1 MNKVFFLIFTCLLLC
16 AGTHLAAQAFD
27 YNRVT
32 DHPRL
37 LMKQGEELKIR
48 ESLKD
53 NLEMQRVY
61 NQIVGEA
68 DRLLI
73 CPTLT
78 YKKEGRRLL
87 AVSREALKRIF
98 DLSFVYRMT
107 GEDKYRLRAEQ
118 EMVSV
123 CSFGDWNPSH
133 FLDVGEMTMAVAIG
147 YDWLYDGLAPET
159 KALVRESIRLKGFA
173 PSNDGE
179 YNWFLKA
186 GNNWNQVCNTGLVYG
201 ALAILESDGEEA
213 AAVIERAMSSVP
225 LSMKVYAPDGN
236 YPEGYNY
243 WGYGTSFNAMLIAAL
258 ESAFGSDGGLCETEG
273 FMPSARFMQ
282 YMAGTTGLAFNF
294 SDARE
299 TTQSFPAMFWFA
311 SKLDDPSLLWNEKIF
326 LTRGDTQFTAE
337 EERFLPLIL
346 IYGTRFDMKKVTP
359 PAAKIWTGHGKV
371 PVALVRTGWDE
382 GKGFYVG
389 IKGGTASAN
398 HAHMDA
404 GSFVFEAL
412 GVRWAQDLGMQEYY
426 SLEKENVR
434 LWNGDQDG
442 QRWDVFRYN
451 NFVHNTLTV
460 NGAKHQVKGEVPI
473 LETYTKDAKLGA
485 NLDMTTLFG
494 GDLKKATREV
504 VLVKEQYLQV
514 TDCVQAAGKPA
525 SVRWTMVTSATSRQ
539 IDSHTMELTKE
550 GKKLHLIIDSPS
562 AATFSVIDNVPSHSY
577 DAPNPGSVRIVF
589 DADVKVGRKEILKV
603 RLVPVME

>member
-1 MNKVFFLIFTCLLLC
+1 MNKTLFLIATCLLLC
-16 AGTHLAAQAFD
+16 LGMHSVAQTFD
-27 YNRVT
+27 YSRVES
-32 DHPRL
+32 HPRL
-37 LMKQGEELKIR
+37 LMKQGAEQDIR
-48 ESLKD
+48 KSLEG
-53 NLEMQRVY
+53 NPEMQRVY

-68 DRLLI
+68 DRLMI
-73 CPTLT
+73 KPTLT

-118 EMVSV
+118 EIVSV
-123 CSFGDWNPSH
+123 CSFDDWNPSH

-147 YDWLYDGLAPET
+147 YDWLYDRLSPET
-159 KALVRESIRLKGFA
+159 KKLAREAILQKGFA
-173 PSNDGE
+173 PSNDE
-179 YNWFLKA
+179 QYNWFLKA
-186 GNNWNQVCNTGLVYG
+186 ENNWNQVCNTGLVYG
-201 ALAILESDGEEA
+201 ALALLESDTKVATGI
-213 AAVIERAMSSVP
+213 IERAMSSVP

-258 ESAFGSDGGLCETEG
+258 ESALGSDGGLCATEG

-299 TTQSFPAMFWFA
+299 TTQSFPAMFWYA
-311 SKLDDPSLLWNEKIF
+311 SKLNDPSLLWNEKIF
-326 LTRGDTQFTAE
+326 LTRGDTHFTAE
-337 EERFLPLIL
+337 EERFLPIIL
-346 IYGTRFDMKKVTP
+346 IYGSHFDMKEVTP
-359 PAAKIWTGHGKV
+359 PASKIWVGHGKV
-371 PVALVRTGWDE
+371 PVALIRTGWNE
-382 GKGFYVG
+382 GEGFYVG
-389 IKGGTASAN
+389 IKGGTASAS

-434 LWNGDQDG
+434 LWNSNQDG

-460 NGAKHQVKGEVPI
+460 NGEKHQVKGTVPI
-473 LETYTKDAKLGA
+473 LATYTKDANLGA
-485 NLDMTTLFG
+485 SLDMTSLFG
-494 GDLKKATREV
+494 DDLKKATREV
-504 VLVKEQYLQV
+504 ALIKEQYLQV
-514 TDCVQAAGKPA
+514 TDRVQAAGKPA
-525 SVRWTMVTSATSRQ
+525 SVRWTMVTSATPKQ
-539 IDSHTMELTKE
+539 IDAHTMELTKE
-550 GKKLHLIIDSPS
+550 GKKLHLVLDSPS
-562 AATFSVIDNVPSHSY
+562 SASFSVIDNVPSHSY
-577 DAPNPGSVRIVF
+577 DAPNPGSVRIIF
-589 DADVKVGRKEILKV
+589 DADLKAGQKETLKV
-603 RLVPVME
+603 RFVPVTQ

>member
-1 MNKVFFLIFTCLLLC
+1 MDKTLFLIVISLFMCL
-16 AGTHLAAQAFD
+16 GIQAQTFD
-27 YNRVT
+27 YERIN

-37 LMKQGEELKIR
+37 LMKQGEELTIR
-48 ESLKD
+48 KSLEG
-53 NLEMQRVY
+53 NPEMQRVY

-68 DRLLI
+68 DRLMI
-73 CPTLT
+73 IPTLT

-98 DLSFVYRMT
+98 GLSFVYRLT
-107 GEDKYRLRAEQ
+107 GDDKYRLRAEQ

-123 CSFGDWNPSH
+123 CSFTDWNPSH

-147 YDWLYDGLAPET
+147 YDWLYDKLSAET
-159 KALVRESIRLKGFA
+159 KQLARESILLKGFA
-173 PSNDGE
+173 PSNDE
-179 YNWFLKA
+179 QYNWFLKA
-186 GNNWNQVCNTGLVYG
+186 GNNWNQVCNAGLVYG
-201 ALAILESDGEEA
+201 ALALMDTDQKEA
-213 AAVIERAMSSVP
+213 IAVVERAMASVP

-243 WGYGTSFNAMLIAAL
+243 WGYGTSFNVLLIAAL
-258 ESAFGSDGGLCETEG
+258 ESALGSDGGLSSTEG
-273 FMPSARFMQ
+273 FMSSARFMQ

-311 SKLDDPSLLWNEKIF
+311 SKLNDPSLLWSEKIF
-326 LTRGDTQFTAE
+326 LTRGDTHFTAE
-337 EERFLPLIL
+337 EERFLPIVL
-346 IYGTRFDMKKVTP
+346 IYGTRFDMKEVTP
-359 PAAKIWTGHGKV
+359 PVSKIWIGHGHV

-382 GKGFYVG
+382 GEGFYVG

-404 GSFVFEAL
+404 GSFVFEAS

-460 NGAKHQVKGEVPI
+460 NGKKHQVKGNVP
-473 LETYTKDAKLGA
+473 LLQTYTKDAKLGA
-485 NLDMTTLFG
+485 SLDMTSLFG

-504 VLVKEQYLQV
+504 ALIKERYLLV
-514 TDCVQAAGKPA
+514 TDRVQAAGEPA
-525 SVRWTMVTSATSRQ
+525 SVRWTMVTSATPKQ
-539 IDSHTMELTKE
+539 IDAHTMELTKE
-550 GKKLHLIIDSPS
+550 GKKLHLIIESPS
-562 AATFSVIDNVPSHSY
+562 AASFSVIDNVPSHSY
-577 DAPNPGSVRIVF
+577 DAPNPGSVRILF
-589 DADVKVGRKEILKV
+589 NADLKAGQKETLKV
-603 RLVPVME
+603 RFVPIKE